1 MPHIDIDARQVV
13 DIALQKLKSLR
24 IDAAELSANRSSG
37 FSVTARLGDVE
48 TTEHH
53 LEKNFGV
60 TVFHKQSTGSA
71 SSSDFSLASISA
83 TIEKAAAIARF
94 SNADPYAGLADPDR
108 LAKNYPDCDLYH
120 PWDISPADAIQL
132 AMTCEKK
139 AVAADARIINSEGA
153 SVSTTISNGVYANTL
168 GFVGHYLLS
177 EHALSCSVVAR
188 DQDQMQ
194 RDDEYTI
201 ARNAKDLTS
210 VDEIAKRA
218 AEKTVMRLGARRIKT
233 QSCPVI
239 FNAPIAKSLLGAFVQ
254 AISGGSLYRQSSFL
268 LNAMGKQ
275 IFPSFVNV
283 NQQPHLLSAMG
294 SRPFDHDGVATVD
307 QHYIEEGV
315 LSRYVLSSY
324 SARKLGLK
332 TTGNAGGVFNLS
344 IQHADVTLHELMQEM
359 GTGLLVTELMGQ
371 GTNIVTGDYSRGAAG
386 FWIEQG
392 KIQFPVEEI
401 TIAGN
406 LKNMFAGIVSIA
418 NDVDMR
424 SAIRTGSILIDRM
437 MIAGE

>member
-1 MPHIDIDARQVV
+1 
-13 DIALQKLKSLR
+13 
-24 IDAAELSANRSSG
+24 
-37 FSVTARLGDVE
+37 
-48 TTEHH
+48 
-53 LEKNFGV
+53 
-60 TVFHKQSTGSA
+60 
-71 SSSDFSLASISA
+71 
-83 TIEKAAAIARF
+83 
-94 SNADPYAGLADPDR
+94 

>member
-1 MPHIDIDARQVV
+1 
-13 DIALQKLKSLR
+13 
-24 IDAAELSANRSSG
+24 
-37 FSVTARLGDVE
+37 
-48 TTEHH
+48 
-53 LEKNFGV
+53 
-60 TVFHKQSTGSA
+60 
-71 SSSDFSLASISA
+71 
-83 TIEKAAAIARF
+83 
-94 SNADPYAGLADPDR
+94 
-108 LAKNYPDCDLYH
+108 
-120 PWDISPADAIQL
+120 
-132 AMTCEKK
+132 
-139 AVAADARIINSEGA
+139 
-153 SVSTTISNGVYANTL
+153 
-168 GFVGHYLLS
+168 
-177 EHALSCSVVAR
+177 
-188 DQDQMQ
+188 
-194 RDDEYTI
+194 
-201 ARNAKDLTS
+201 
-210 VDEIAKRA
+210 
-218 AEKTVMRLGARRIKT
+218 MRLGARRIKT